1 MLTPL
6 FHHEGFLDVVPSD
19 VVAGIILV
27 RLQQRNFTPISGF
40 PSLNSLSSDP
50 SGKDAAILRSSIS
63 SGSDTEASAALRP
76 LTPDRPRLPNSKIML
91 EYHRLSA
98 HKRRVANHIELTP
111 LRASD
116 FELMREI
123 AHYSRYSLA
132 VYTHLLYLYMKP
144 LTGACKLCYHS
155 ATRCSCCDRTD
166 PDSSVLG
173 DNLCSMNR
181 VALMRFTKK
190 LNSKLI
196 YANFKNDYEA
206 KPFAVFADVP
216 RRTVIISI
224 RGTLS
229 LEDCITDLNAEL
241 GTFEFEGKQ
250 RFAHKGM
257 LLVANYVYNEL
268 KKLHLIETAAAY
280 LDQGYQP
287 PTIGTLRSNDF
298 GLVTTGHSM
307 GAAGS
312 VILALLLK
320 KEFPQVRCFS
330 YGTPGS
336 TIDKETSIL
345 CQSYVLSV
353 CLGSD
358 IICRMSV
365 SSLALLRTQILDA
378 ISRAKVN
385 KMQILQ
391 SLFKEYRVDEL
402 LFSSHQV
409 PDSDFRRDL
418 DVFNEKMKEQVKRYH
433 GDLQIPG
440 RVIHLAKIRSEGNC
454 CSKTRLY
461 VPVETFA
468 EEFGEIQVSPT
479 MLWDHFPNRYVEE
492 VDKVLEEWTTLYN
505 AAALQMQAIHV

>member
-1 MLTPL
+1 M
-6 FHHEGFLDVVPSD
+6 DVVPSD

-27 RLQQRNFTPISGF
+27 RLQQRNYSPVSGF
-40 PSLNSLSSDP
+40 PSINSLGNDLAGHETGAP
-50 SGKDAAILRSSIS
+50 RSSIS
-63 SGSDTEASAALRP
+63 SATDMESAASHP
-76 LTPDRPRLPNSKIML
+76 LHTDRPRFSMNSEILL

-98 HKRRVANHIELTP
+98 HKRRVLNHIELTP
-111 LRASD
+111 LRAND
-116 FELMREI
+116 FELMRDI

-144 LTGACKLCYHS
+144 LTGGCKLCYHS
-155 ATRCSCCDRTD
+155 AVTCQCCGRPD
-166 PDSSVLG
+166 PEEQVFG
-173 DNLCSMNR
+173 DNLCAMNR
-181 VALMRFTKK
+181 VALQRFTKK

-196 YANFKNDYEA
+196 YASFKNDYEA
-206 KPFAVFADVP
+206 KPFAVFADVT
-216 RRTVIISI
+216 RRTVIVSI

-257 LLVANYVYNEL
+257 LLVANYVYSEL
-268 KKLHLIETAAAY
+268 KRLRLIEAAAAY
-280 LDQGYQP
+280 IDQGYQP
-287 PTIGTLRSNDF
+287 PTVDCPRVNDF
-298 GLVTTGHSM
+298 YLVTTGHSM

-320 KEFPQVRCFS
+320 REFPQVRCFS

-345 CQSYVLSV
+345 CQDYVISV

-365 SSLALLRTQILDA
+365 SSLALLRTHILDA

-402 LFSSHQV
+402 LYSPDHV
-409 PDSDFRRDL
+409 PDSAFRRDL
-418 DVFNEKMKEQVKRYH
+418 DVFNEKMKEQVKKYH

-440 RVIHLAKIRSEGNC
+440 RVIHLAKIRSQGHC
-454 CSKTRLY
+454 CAKTRLY

-479 MLWDHFPNRYVEE
+479 MLWDHFPDRYVEE
-492 VDKVLEEWTTLYN
+492 IDKIVEEWTTLYD
-505 AAALQMQAIHV
+505 AAALNAELMHV